1 MANAVSLANLR
12 PAWKPGDV
20 PNPAG
25 RPKNV
30 PLITPR
36 MRHYAEM
43 SYTQLLAL
51 AHDQDRLDNL
61 PAKDVIA
68 ITMLVKA
75 MKEVAWG
82 DKAREDVIRRLDGK
96 EPDVAIEVAVGVL
109 VRYVEQGQ

>member
-1 MANAVSLANLR
+1 M
-12 PAWKPGDV
+12 PAWPAGV
-20 PNPAG
+20 SGNPAG

-43 SYTQLLAL
+43 SYLQLLDL
-51 AHDQDRLDNL
+51 AQDQSKLDTL

-82 DKAREDVIRRLDGK
+82 DKTREDVLRRLDGEK
-96 EPDVAIEVAVGVL
+96 PDVEVEVNVGVL
-109 VRYVEQGQ
+109 VRYVEGK